1 MWFGFAAEK
10 EWQNAREK
18 EQAAIAKETELQST
32 IKSAQKLL
40 TGGVEKAVLVIIDD
54 ESDADDDIFA
64 KPAGGSGRMPLQLQL
79 LSGVFWT

>member
-54 ESDADDDIFA
+54 ESDPDDDRWLA
-64 KPAGGSGRMPLQLQL
+64 GRKPAGGSGRMPL
-79 LSGVFWT
+79 SGVFWT

>member
-32 IKSAQKLL
+32 IKEL
-40 TGGVEKAVLVIIDD
+40 TSMCQEISIVLFLHGV
-54 ESDADDDIFA
+54 
-64 KPAGGSGRMPLQLQL
+64 P
-79 LSGVFWT
+79 

>member
-54 ESDADDDIFA
+54 ESDPDDDLFGLPA
-64 KPAGGSGRMPLQLQL
+64 GRKPAGGSGRMPL
-79 LSGVFWT
+79 SGVFWT